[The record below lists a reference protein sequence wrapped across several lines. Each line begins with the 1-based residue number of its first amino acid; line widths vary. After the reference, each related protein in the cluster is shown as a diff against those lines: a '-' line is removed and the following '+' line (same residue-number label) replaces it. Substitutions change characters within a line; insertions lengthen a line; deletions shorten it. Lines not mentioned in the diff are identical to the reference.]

1 MELHDVLIRPIITEK
16 SNALMAE
23 QNKYT
28 FRVHPKATKP
38 EIRRAVEAIF
48 KVPVVE
54 VRTMNVRG
62 KLRRQGRTMGYQPA
76 WKKAIVTVAEGKSI
90 QFFEGV

>member
-1 MELHDVLIRPIITEK
+1 MDLWDVLIRPIITEK
-16 SNALMAE
+16 SSNLMAE
-23 QNKYT
+23 NKYT

-38 EIRRAVEAIF
+38 EIKRAVEVLF

-62 KLRRQGRTMGYQPA
+62 KYRRQGATGGYRPS
-76 WKKAIVTVAEGKSI
+76 WKKAIVKVAEGKSI

>member
-1 MELHDVLIRPIITEK
+1 MDLHDVIIRPIITEK
-16 SNALMAE
+16 SHELMQE
-23 QNKYT
+23 NKYT
-28 FRVHPKATKP
+28 FRVAREATKP
-38 EIRRAVEAIF
+38 EIKRAVEAIF

-62 KLRRQGRTMGYQPA
+62 KLRRQGRTAGYRPN
-76 WKKAIVTVAEGKSI
+76 WKKAIVKVAEGKSI

>member
-1 MELHDVLIRPIITEK
+1 MDLRDVLIRPIITEK
-16 SNALMAE
+16 SSNLMAE
-23 QNKYT
+23 NKYT

-38 EIRRAVEAIF
+38 EIKRAVEVLF

-62 KLRRQGRTMGYQPA
+62 KYRRQGATGGYRPS
-76 WKKAIVTVAEGKSI
+76 WKKAIVKVAEGKSI